1 MDKWY
6 EKGESQPF
14 WLSLLRQVFGI
25 KEPEKYIKF
34 EEQVKLD
41 HTNFIDAYIPQTRV
55 LIEQKGRK
63 ETFENLPDRQ
73 TVLSLLH
80 LNKLNDTALN
90 YHFQNTRAG

>member
-25 KEPEKYIKF
+25 EEPEKYIKF

-63 ETFENLPDRQ
+63 RDLRKPTRQADGSILTPFE
-73 TVLSLLH
+73 
-80 LNKLNDTALN
+80 
-90 YHFQNTRAG
+90 